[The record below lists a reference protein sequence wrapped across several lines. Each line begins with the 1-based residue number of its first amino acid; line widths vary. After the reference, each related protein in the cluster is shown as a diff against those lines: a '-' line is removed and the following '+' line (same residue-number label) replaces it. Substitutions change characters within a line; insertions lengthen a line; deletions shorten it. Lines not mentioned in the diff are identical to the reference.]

1 MRVGIDLVCIEEV
14 STSLARF
21 GSRYLDRIFSQD
33 ERADC
38 LRETAKVAPGSL
50 AARFAAKEGTL
61 KVLRPNGHAIPWTA
75 IEVRRAAGG
84 WCELRLGGAAAA
96 LADAQALGGLEVSLS
111 HDGAYATAVV
121 VAEERGKGC
130 RVE

>member
-21 GSRYLDRIFSQD
+21 GSRYLDRIFTRD
-33 ERADC
+33 ERVDC

-50 AARFAAKEGTL
+50 AARFAAKE
-61 KVLRPNGHAIPWTA
+61 
-75 IEVRRAAGG
+75 
-84 WCELRLGGAAAA
+84 AAA
-96 LADAQALGGLEVSLS
+96 LADAQGLGGLEVSLS
-111 HDGAYATAVV
+111 HDGTYATAVV
-121 VAEERGKGC
+121 VAEERRKGR

>member
-38 LRETAKVAPGSL
+38 LRETAKVAPVASRHVSRPRKGPSRCFGRTGMPSRGQRS
-50 AARFAAKEGTL
+50 RFDA
-61 KVLRPNGHAIPWTA
+61 LRA
-75 IEVRRAAGG
+75 
-84 WCELRLGGAAAA
+84 
-96 LADAQALGGLEVSLS
+96 
-111 HDGAYATAVV
+111 DGAS
-121 VAEERGKGC
+121 
-130 RVE
+130 